1 MKVVDISDEL
11 FRELGEPTSLSI
23 PAITFWLRANIGS
36 LGNYLNEDFY
46 LNLTSLEIQKTV
58 DDVATDI
65 QEDEKDVLKKMYHIH
80 YYDVLLRS
88 TLNAASTDSVVE
100 IQSDDTRVRRI
111 NKNELS
117 KTYVS
122 LKRLE
127 QEEFHKLVSAY
138 KTKKSEPRQVA
149 GDDTVEGK
157 FTINR
162 FNRTMN
168 NQ

>member
-11 FRELGEPTSLSI
+11 FRELGEPSSLSM
-23 PAITFWLRANIGS
+23 PAITYWLRGNIGS

-46 LNLTSLEIQKTV
+46 LNSTSLEIEKTV
-58 DDVATDI
+58 DDVATEI
-65 QEDEKDVLKKMYHIH
+65 QDDEKDILKKMYHIH
-80 YYDVLLRS
+80 YYDILLRS

-127 QEEFHKLVSAY
+127 QEELHKLIAAY
-138 KTKKSEPRQVA
+138 KSKKAEPRQVA

-157 FTINR
+157 FVINRYNRTIND
-162 FNRTMN
+162 
-168 NQ
+168 